1 MVPGT
6 MMMIAVILIGFHTE
20 LQAPPHS
27 SQAFDLTTV
36 WLLCVDWS
44 GGMHYDLNLI
54 QHADDCN
61 LPYLIAFA
69 ELDKGWLLSDH

>member
-1 MVPGT
+1 
-6 MMMIAVILIGFHTE
+6 MIAVILIGFHTE

-27 SQAFDLTTV
+27 SQASDLTTV
-36 WLLCVDWS
+36 WLLCVT
-44 GGMHYDLNLI
+44 GGMHYDLNLL

-61 LPYLIAFA
+61 LPYLIVFE

>member
-1 MVPGT
+1 MVNLLLCKATGG
-6 MMMIAVILIGFHTE
+6 LIVMY
-20 LQAPPHS
+20 
-27 SQAFDLTTV
+27 TTV